1 MHDQSPHVI
10 KMMLSNLACVSIIP
24 LAHAN
29 HKPIIFVDEKLLCF
43 RVTIL
48 MHLMEIRL
56 LLYTVQCKYYLALSC
71 YMLDTIHILYKNWL
85 TELCHFSFQ
94 V

>member
-1 MHDQSPHVI
+1 M
-10 KMMLSNLACVSIIP
+10 
-24 LAHAN
+24 
-29 HKPIIFVDEKLLCF
+29 FVEEKLLCF

-56 LLYTVQCKYYLALSC
+56 LLYTAQCKYYLALSC
-71 YMLDTIHILYKNWL
+71 CLLDTIHILYKNWL